1 MLRPA
6 LAAVLGAASLAM
18 LVHFV
23 ANPLYDEWVDVGAV
37 WDAFSYVLAVGY
49 LLALGVTYR
58 LKAESEASR
67 SGSAESVLLT
77 IAFYATVFLTIV
89 FFRNWTSSSC
99 TWSRTRPPGASGGW
113 PWTRT
118 SSSLPGTSPS
128 ASGAKAPEGARREQ
142 IPLAWTNV

>member
-49 LLALGVTYR
+49 LLVLGVTYR

-77 IAFYATVFLTIV
+77 IVFYATVFLTIV
-89 FFRNWTSSSC
+89 FFRNWTSSLMHVEPDEA
-99 TWSRTRPPGASGGW
+99 TRRVWWVAVDAYFVVIAGYLAIRLWRKGA
-113 PWTRT
+113 
-118 SSSLPGTSPS
+118 
-128 ASGAKAPEGARREQ
+128 
-142 IPLAWTNV
+142 

>member
-1 MLRPA
+1 MLRPV

-23 ANPLYDEWVDVGAV
+23 ANPLYDDWVDVGAV

-58 LKAESEASR
+58 LKAESEASK
-67 SGSAESVLLT
+67 SGSAQSILLT

-89 FFRNWTSSSC
+89 FFRNWTSSLMNVEPDEA
-99 TWSRTRPPGASGGW
+99 TRRVWWVAVDAYFVVITGY
-113 PWTRT
+113 
-118 SSSLPGTSPS
+118 
-128 ASGAKAPEGARREQ
+128 
-142 IPLAWTNV
+142 LAIRLWRKDA